1 MAPDHP
7 KPEPDAP
14 LFDHDFDVNGV
25 GGYAIVDSSRL
36 KRTGLPEA
44 IYAPS
49 KTKEQVLAIAKRHL
63 ELDGPTIVTR
73 CSESLAAELGEK
85 PYELEVFP
93 PLGSGF
99 SYFTAV
105 GKPTSRTGGRVAL
118 VSAGTSDLAVAHEAE
133 ATLFALGIESELI
146 SDVGVAGIHRLFE
159 RLGMIMAADVVIVIA
174 GMEASLASVVGGLV
188 SAPVVAV
195 PTSTGYGSSFE
206 GITAT
211 LSMLAS
217 CAPGVSIVGIDNG
230 FGAAAVASK
239 ILQMPLRQNEA
250 SQNEIGQNEI
260 GQNEVRRG
268 TGGDSR

>member
-1 MAPDHP
+1 MGTDHSKADPEAPYGYGD
-7 KPEPDAP
+7 
-14 LFDHDFDVNGV
+14 LDVNQV
-25 GGYAIVDSSRL
+25 GEYAVVDSDRL

-49 KTKEQVLAIAKRHL
+49 KTQDQVLAITEKLLGL
-63 ELDGPTIVTR
+63 EGPTIVTR
-73 CSESLAAELGEK
+73 ASESLARELSRP
-85 PYELEVFP
+85 PYDLEIFP
-93 PLGSGF
+93 ALDSGF
-99 SYFTAV
+99 AYFTAV
-105 GKPTSRTGGRVAL
+105 GKAMTPLDAKVVL
-118 VSAGTSDLAVAHEAE
+118 VSAGTSDLSVAHEAE
-133 ATLFALGIESELI
+133 ATLFALGIETELI

-159 RLGMIMAADVVIVIA
+159 RLSIILRADVVIVIA

-188 SAPVVAV
+188 PSPVVAV

-239 ILQMPLRQNEA
+239 IIQASLR
-250 SQNEIGQNEI
+250 SK
-260 GQNEVRRG
+260 G
-268 TGGDSR
+268 TNPDHGDAKG

>member
-1 MAPDHP
+1 MASSPRLKVSMGTDHS
-7 KPEPDAP
+7 KAGPEEPYNYDE
-14 LFDHDFDVNGV
+14 LDINEV
-25 GGYAIVDSSRL
+25 GGYAVVDSDRL

-49 KTKEQVLAIAKRHL
+49 KTQDQVLAIARKHL
-63 ELDGPTIVTR
+63 ALDGPTIVTR
-73 CSESLAAELGEK
+73 CSESLARELARP
-85 PYELEVFP
+85 PYDLEIFP
-93 PLGSGF
+93 PLDSGF

-105 GKPTSRTGGRVAL
+105 GKAMAPLDAKVAL
-118 VSAGTSDLAVAHEAE
+118 VSAGTSDLSVAHEAE
-133 ATLFALGIESELI
+133 ATLFALGIETELI

-159 RLGMIMAADVVIVIA
+159 RLNMILRADLVIVIA

-188 SAPVVAV
+188 SSPVVAV

-239 ILQMPLRQNEA
+239 IVQASLRTRR
-250 SQNEIGQNEI
+250 IGFDH
-260 GQNEVRRG
+260 
-268 TGGDSR
+268 GDLTR